1 MRLDPVAKE
10 KREKEMVEAAV
21 ITLSLSD
28 FELKVQ
34 QQVEDWLLESDGP
47 LELKELVREALIQ
60 PGQILARQETGR
72 KTKVFGLAWHSL
84 SREGNSPTV
93 QMARVAAA
101 LELIISSFDVF
112 DDVQDGKLF
121 FEDDQQTTALWINA
135 ALYIL
140 FAGQRFFDEAADEL
154 PTLNKLRTLFHKH
167 VLQAV
172 HGQWFDLAS
181 EKQTCTADTSQAALQ
196 IAQLKAGSLIGAI
209 FEAAAQMA
217 YVDSEVVQLARE
229 FGEIVGIVRQI
240 LNDVA
245 SLNPHNFEL
254 DLSPARS
261 IIIKDGDLSRR
272 KKTLPIAFALNF
284 ATATPKPDNRELLE
298 HYGQVAAKPL
308 TAAEYRKLC
317 NIVWSCGSAG
327 FIEVILQAYR
337 LHAAE
342 IVQKLQARG
351 FGATESWLDLLS

>member
-1 MRLDPVAKE
+1 
-10 KREKEMVEAAV
+10 MVEAALMS
-21 ITLSLSD
+21 LSLSN
-28 FELKVQ
+28 FQLKVRQ
-34 QQVEDWLLESDGP
+34 HVEDWLVESDGP
-47 LELKELVREALIQ
+47 VELKELVREALIQ
-60 PGQILARQETGR
+60 PGQILAKQETGR
-72 KTKVFGLAWHSL
+72 KTKLFGLAWHSL
-84 SREGNSPTV
+84 AREATEPSA
-93 QMARVAAA
+93 QMVRVAAA

-112 DDVQDGKLF
+112 DDVQDAKLF

-140 FAGQRFFDEAADEL
+140 FAGQCFFDEAADEL
-154 PTLNKLRTLFHKH
+154 PNLNKLRTLFHKH
-167 VLQAV
+167 VLQAA

-181 EKQTCTADTSQAALQ
+181 EKQTCTAETSQAALQ
-196 IAQLKAGSLIGAI
+196 IAQLKAGSLVGAI
-209 FEAAAQMA
+209 FEAAAQMTYA
-217 YVDSEVVQLARE
+217 DSEVVQLARE

-254 DLSPARS
+254 DSSSARS

-284 ATATPKPDNRELLE
+284 ATSTPKTDSSELLE
-298 HYGQVAAKPL
+298 HYRQVAAKPL

-337 LHAAE
+337 LQAAE
-342 IVQKLQARG
+342 IVKKLQARG
-351 FGATESWLDLLS
+351 FSTTASWLDLLS